1 MGAIYYVWRL
11 YYCNKGTGVRR
22 NGVEMAVMGRYKQ
35 WPDRPVMRKFGA
47 WGGDVQLLGMPLAP
61 ETTAPRTSHSLTHS
75 LTHTVTVT

>member
-11 YYCNKGTGVRR
+11 YDYYKVTRVRR

-47 WGGDVQLLGMPLAP
+47 WGGDVQLLGMLL
-61 ETTAPRTSHSLTHS
+61 APRTHSLTHS
-75 LTHTVTVT
+75 LTHTLTVT